1 MLYNMCNKRVLK
13 VIELHMYLNLEK
25 MYQNLSTLFVFT
37 ITTNTNKTLVDS
49 GSAVYILIV
58 NSENF
63 DLFDKQENS
72 FRDL

>member
-1 MLYNMCNKRVLK
+1 MCNKRVLK

>member
-1 MLYNMCNKRVLK
+1 MYYNS
-13 VIELHMYLNLEK
+13 
-25 MYQNLSTLFVFT
+25 STLFVFT

-58 NSENF
+58 NSENY

>member
-1 MLYNMCNKRVLK
+1 
-13 VIELHMYLNLEK
+13 MYLNLEK